1 MFLPWQLTLI
11 YEVVP
16 FVDFSVFS
24 IGSMIEASRFLVYG
38 IYEWFYCFTSGD
50 VNEFL
55 KAFMTA
61 SD

>member
-24 IGSMIEASRFLVYG
+24 IGSMIEASRFF
-38 IYEWFYCFTSGD
+38 WFM
-50 VNEFL
+50 V
-55 KAFMTA
+55 FMNGFIV
-61 SD
+61 SQVEM